1 MFCHWLKLHIMT
13 SRLSLIWPNYHSI
26 GKWTTISH
34 HINVLVFK
42 TTKLSLFYW
51 STKQIYRCIPRRY
64 RSLTNT
70 IIFPVLWSCW
80 EAHLPAQARG
90 QVRSRHLLRVR
101 GRQESPPVSWPWQL
115 GRSEIS
121 FRKIKFNIP
130 NIEERKRTSQQRT
143 KWTKTVIT
151 ENVV

>member
-1 MFCHWLKLHIMT
+1 MFVFSHVTLQTVNRNSTKSELEQGTQPTFCHWLKLHIMT

-101 GRQESPPVSWPWQL
+101 GRQESPPVS
-115 GRSEIS
+115 SD
-121 FRKIKFNIP
+121 N
-130 NIEERKRTSQQRT
+130 
-143 KWTKTVIT
+143 
-151 ENVV
+151 